1 MPECRRCGVALGPDE
16 HVWCDSCWR
25 ETEGGP
31 RVRAESTLPPMTLT
45 PDMHKALAT
54 AGGKVRTWTAERD
67 RLIREARAQ
76 GATLREV
83 GEAVGLTHT
92 AVKLIEQR
100 GET

>member
-1 MPECRRCGVALGPDE
+1 MTM
-16 HVWCDSCWR
+16 
-25 ETEGGP
+25 ET
-31 RVRAESTLPPMTLT
+31 TLPPMAL
-45 PDMHKALAT
+45 DAAMHKALAT

-67 RLIREARAQ
+67 RLIRQARAN